1 MFTLLIHFTY
11 LQLLDILTTLA
22 FLTIGVQEANP
33 LIRFLLGATH
43 SPLGAL
49 LAVKLLALALACY
62 CWRSGKRRLL
72 FRVNVF
78 YAALVAWNLVAFLL
92 GGAGAA
98 AV

>member
-1 MFTLLIHFTY
+1 MLTLLIQFSY

-22 FLTIGVQEANP
+22 FLTIGIQEANP
-33 LIRFLLGATH
+33 LIRFLLGATQ

-49 LAVKLLALALACY
+49 LTIKLLALALAFY
-62 CWRSGKRRLL
+62 CWRRGRRRLL